1 MKKIALS
8 LLVLLASVPADLLA
22 SPNKQ
27 STISPERRGTIL
39 RGIAFLVSLAF
50 AAKGFEL
57 MLREEYLK

>member
-22 SPNKQ
+22 APNKQ
-27 STISPERRGTIL
+27 STISPERTIL